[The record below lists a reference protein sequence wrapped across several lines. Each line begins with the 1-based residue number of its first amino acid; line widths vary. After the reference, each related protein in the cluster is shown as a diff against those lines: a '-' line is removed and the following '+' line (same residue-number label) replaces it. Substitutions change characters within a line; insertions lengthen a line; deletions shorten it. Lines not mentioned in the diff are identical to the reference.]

1 MNCLKQDLT
10 KRLENASRVNDFRGR
25 YLLRILEKMTL
36 FSEQDHIGRVE
47 NALEWRPKDREF
59 ESFSSLY
66 FFSEGGVSVSIHH
79 VCV

>member
-1 MNCLKQDLT
+1 MFKTNCLKQDLT

-47 NALEWRPKDREF
+47 NALDLRPKDREF
-59 ESFSSLY
+59 ESFSS
-66 FFSEGGVSVSIHH
+66 
-79 VCV
+79 